1 MSVFKKLRGTSSGN
15 FSIGVGTAG
24 HKYLEADTGNPV
36 TLPYIR
42 YNDTLKRWEISND
55 GTTIYSPDL
64 DWLLDC
70 EPTRPDT
77 THTITRVLGNVTNET
92 WKRTA
97 DLTNL
102 KTIDYTYAAGKVS
115 TEDRKLYA
123 ADGLTVVARLLVTY
137 IYGMGLVIGSTR
149 QRLV

>member
-24 HKYLEADTGNPV
+24 HKYLEADTGNP
-36 TLPYIR
+36 TTFPYLR

-64 DWLLDC
+64 DWMLEC
-70 EPTRPDT
+70 EPTRPTNDYSV
-77 THTITRVLGNVTNET
+77 TRVGSNVSNET
-92 WKRTA
+92 WRRTA
-97 DLTNL
+97 DNSLL
-102 KTIDYTYAAGKVS
+102 KTIDYTYISGKVS

-123 ADGLTVVARLLVTY
+123 DDGLTVVARLLVTY
-137 IYGMGLVIGSTR
+137 AYGMGLVIGATR